1 MVGYIL
7 VFTFTYP
14 FICFLFFAK
23 DVYILQVAFPLVSCA
38 LLALLVLVV
47 CRLRTSSPKA
57 ITDEIKRELKSK
69 GMYFELFDTIALVNL
84 YDITVFVCTTVIYIS
99 FFFIVNKPFPFS
111 FSQLTM
117 SKILLVSEPDLGS
130 GNVTKSISMGG
141 RCFVR

>member
-1 MVGYIL
+1 M
-7 VFTFTYP
+7 
-14 FICFLFFAK
+14 FFAK
-23 DVYILQVAFPLVSCA
+23 NVYILQVAFPLVSCA

-69 GMYFELFDTIALVNL
+69 GMYFDLFDTIPPLNV
-84 YDITVFVCTTVIYIS
+84 YDIIIFLCTTVIYIS
-99 FFFIVNKPFPFS
+99 FILFFFFIVNKPFPFS